1 MLVDIYSPGR
11 FFAATELKAMMAH
24 LLLNYDVRAEVEGV
38 VPEPLWFAQMV
49 TPHTTANV
57 LLKKRAK

>member
-1 MLVDIYSPGR
+1 
-11 FFAATELKAMMAH
+11 MMAH